1 MGASAPFALL
11 RARPEKNKV
20 RLLPSKTNRHTCIRG
35 TTSIDAPGSAH
46 LKPGNGGKPIRLTGF
61 GRIARQRPSFRPR
74 AGLAPCA
81 GSLCKGLGKEF
92 SASRPSMKLGKVY
105 PQSGNLSRGRRR
117 GGGRKN
123 APRKSN
129 GNKEMKKRL
138 LDKLLSFQGV
148 SIERDVLSD
157 YPLPAFFFA
166 GGETSRFLFHQFS
179 HSVFLEGVRGN
190 HSLIF
195 KEWFPRI
202 IISRF
207 QHYSCGNVSVSAPP
221 ETAASLAPRP

>member
-1 MGASAPFALL
+1 
-11 RARPEKNKV
+11 
-20 RLLPSKTNRHTCIRG
+20 
-35 TTSIDAPGSAH
+35 
-46 LKPGNGGKPIRLTGF
+46 
-61 GRIARQRPSFRPR
+61 
-74 AGLAPCA
+74 
-81 GSLCKGLGKEF
+81 
-92 SASRPSMKLGKVY
+92 
-105 PQSGNLSRGRRR
+105 
-117 GGGRKN
+117 
-123 APRKSN
+123 
-129 GNKEMKKRL
+129 MKKRL

-179 HSVFLEGVRGN
+179 HSVFLEGARGN
-190 HSLIF
+190 HSLTF